1 MKNSTYHK
9 IYIIYV
15 KLVMVTMVYISVGW
29 VFDFSNID
37 WFLASSSKKFQ
48 TTFETWYL
56 FFLWTML

>member
-1 MKNSTYHK
+1 
-9 IYIIYV
+9 
-15 KLVMVTMVYISVGW
+15 MVTMVYISVGW